1 MQFYKSCNFLI
12 NIRYS
17 HGTLP
22 RQYNILIFYDGQS
35 LLNLKLLDRQLT
47 RFYLFYS
54 GLHMNKFTLSLLA
67 LSTATLMTSSYA
79 EQAFDLNG
87 TTMTGD
93 WNGTRTELAE
103 KGIKFDGTIAV
114 DGSYLADG
122 GYDAHQ
128 APTFGTQ
135 FGVGTTLDMQ
145 KLAGWNGVT
154 VRALVTA
161 RQGESTSLRGIQDP
175 TAPQWA
181 NSQANWG
188 RGNSGSRLSELYIDK
203 KFDSGWD
210 VRLGR
215 MGLGT
220 EFNTMAC
227 DFQSNAFCAAQM
239 GKWQGKLWYN
249 TPVSQWGGRV
259 KYNLTPELFTQVG
272 VFEYNPENALERHG
286 WNLDTK
292 NADGINILSEVVWS
306 PEQGLNDLAGSYR
319 LGTLYNT
326 ADDAKNQYDVA
337 YAAKTVGEDRSY
349 GGWLAFEQQLTST
362 GVGRQGLH
370 SFGNFTFHDRTTTAV
385 SDSQQLGL
393 KYYGLFEGHPND
405 ILGFAVNRVQ
415 INDRYRDFVNTT
427 RTNPANVQQNNK
439 ALLNKDAEYNLEFNY
454 SYYPAKWLMLR
465 PLLQYVVYP
474 GATNQVDN
482 ALVVGLGS
490 KFIF

>member
-79 EQAFDLNG
+79 EQAFDLNS

-188 RGNSGSRLSELYIDK
+188 RGNSGSRLIELYIDK

-306 PEQGLNDLAGSYR
+306 PKQGLNDLAGSYR

>member
-1 MQFYKSCNFLI
+1 
-12 NIRYS
+12 
-17 HGTLP
+17 
-22 RQYNILIFYDGQS
+22 
-35 LLNLKLLDRQLT
+35 
-47 RFYLFYS
+47 
-54 GLHMNKFTLSLLA
+54 
-67 LSTATLMTSSYA
+67 
-79 EQAFDLNG
+79 
-87 TTMTGD
+87 
-93 WNGTRTELAE
+93 
-103 KGIKFDGTIAV
+103 
-114 DGSYLADG
+114 
-122 GYDAHQ
+122 
-128 APTFGTQ
+128 
-135 FGVGTTLDMQ
+135 
-145 KLAGWNGVT
+145 
-154 VRALVTA
+154 
-161 RQGESTSLRGIQDP
+161 
-175 TAPQWA
+175 
-181 NSQANWG
+181 
-188 RGNSGSRLSELYIDK
+188 
-203 KFDSGWD
+203 
-210 VRLGR
+210 

-259 KYNLTPELFTQVG
+259 KYNLTPELFAQVG

-292 NADGINILSEVVWS
+292 NADGVNILSEVVWS
-306 PEQGLNDLAGSYR
+306 PKQGLNDLAGSYR

-427 RTNPANVQQNNK
+427 RTNPANVQQYNK
-439 ALLNKDAEYNLEFNY
+439 TLLNKDAEYNLELNY

-474 GATNQVDN
+474 GATTQVDN

>member
-1 MQFYKSCNFLI
+1 MQFYKSCNFLF

-79 EQAFDLNG
+79 EQAFDLNS

-306 PEQGLNDLAGSYR
+306 PKQGLNDLAGSYR

>member
-79 EQAFDLNG
+79 EQAFDLNS

>member
-17 HGTLP
+17 YGTSP

-79 EQAFDLNG
+79 EQAFDLNS

-259 KYNLTPELFTQVG
+259 KYNLTPELFAQVG

-292 NADGINILSEVVWS
+292 NADGVNILSEVVWS
-306 PEQGLNDLAGSYR
+306 PKQGLNDLAGSYR

>member
-79 EQAFDLNG
+79 EQAFDLNS

-259 KYNLTPELFTQVG
+259 KYNLTPELFAQVG

-292 NADGINILSEVVWS
+292 NADGVNILSEVVWS
-306 PEQGLNDLAGSYR
+306 PKQGLNDLAGSYR

-362 GVGRQGLH
+362 GTGRQGLH

>member
-1 MQFYKSCNFLI
+1 ME
-12 NIRYS
+12 
-17 HGTLP
+17 
-22 RQYNILIFYDGQS
+22 
-35 LLNLKLLDRQLT
+35 LLVSNLQNVVYLLSS
-47 RFYLFYS
+47 FI
-54 GLHMNKFTLSLLA
+54 MNKFILSLLA
-67 LSTATLMTSSYA
+67 ISTTMLMTSSYA
-79 EQAFDLNG
+79 EQAFDPNA
-87 TTMTGD
+87 TNMTGD
-93 WNGTRTELAE
+93 WNGTRTELAD
-103 KGIKFDGTIAV
+103 KGIKFDGAIAV

-122 GYDAHQ
+122 GFDAHQ
-128 APTFGTQ
+128 SPTFGTQ
-135 FGVGTTLDMQ
+135 FGVGTTLDMN

-161 RQGESTSLRGIQDP
+161 RQGQSTSIEGIQDP
-175 TAPQWA
+175 NAPQWA

-227 DFQSNAFCAAQM
+227 DFQGNAFCAAQM

-249 TPVSQWGGRV
+249 TPVSQWGGRI
-259 KYNLTPELFTQVG
+259 KYNLTPELFAQVG

-286 WNLDTK
+286 WNLDTE
-292 NADGINILSEVVWS
+292 NADGVNVLSEVVWS
-306 PEQGLNDLAGSYR
+306 PKKGLNNLPGSYR

-337 YAAKTVGEDRSY
+337 YLAKSVGEDRSY
-349 GGWLAFEQQLTST
+349 GGWIAFEQQLTST
-362 GVGRQGLH
+362 GSGRQGLH

-393 KYYGLFEGHPND
+393 KYYGLFESHPND
-405 ILGFAVNRVQ
+405 ILGFAINRVH
-415 INDRYRDFVNTT
+415 INDRYRDY
-427 RTNPANVQQNNK
+427 TNVKHQQNNTT
-439 ALLNKDAEYNLEFNY
+439 LLNKDAEYNLELNY

-482 ALVVGLGS
+482 ALVIGLGS

>member
-79 EQAFDLNG
+79 EQAFDLNS

-114 DGSYLADG
+114 DGSYLANG

-128 APTFGTQ
+128 SPTFGTQ
-135 FGVGTTLDMQ
+135 FGIGTTLNMD
-145 KLAGWNGVT
+145 KLAGWEGVT

-161 RQGESTSLRGIQDP
+161 RQGQSTSIEGIQDP
-175 TAPQWA
+175 NAPQWA

-259 KYNLTPELFTQVG
+259 KYNLTPELFAQVG

-292 NADGINILSEVVWS
+292 NADGVNILSEVVWS
-306 PEQGLNDLAGSYR
+306 PKQGLNDLAGSYR

-326 ADDAKNQYDVA
+326 ADDVNNQYDVA

-362 GVGRQGLH
+362 GAGRQGLH

-427 RTNPANVQQNNK
+427 RTNPANVQQYNK
-439 ALLNKDAEYNLEFNY
+439 TLLNKDAEYNLELNY

-474 GATNQVDN
+474 GATTQVDN

>member
-306 PEQGLNDLAGSYR
+306 PKQGLNDLAGSYR

>member
-79 EQAFDLNG
+79 EQAFDLNS

-306 PEQGLNDLAGSYR
+306 PKQGLNDLAGSYR